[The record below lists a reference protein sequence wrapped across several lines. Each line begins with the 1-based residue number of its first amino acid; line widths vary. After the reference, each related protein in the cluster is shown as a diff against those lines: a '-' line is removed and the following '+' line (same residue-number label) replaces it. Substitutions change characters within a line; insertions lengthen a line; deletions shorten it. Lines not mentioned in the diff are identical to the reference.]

1 MTVKS
6 AVSFI
11 DEHHA
16 FAKVMVERG
25 EFASVSAVVA
35 AGIQRLRD
43 EEAERKAMLEA
54 MAEEIRRRAEAP
66 DEEFVEHTPG
76 DFARI
81 LERMLAAR
89 RGDDAVQGC
98 PASTRGQGHR
108 SHRGL
113 PARVHDAPLRRKKDR
128 RP

>member
-16 FAKVMVERG
+16 FARAAVERG

-43 EEAERKAMLEA
+43 EEVERTAVLEA
-54 MAEEIRRRAEAP
+54 MADEIRRRAETP
-66 DEEFVEHTPG
+66 DDEFIEHVPG
-76 DFARI
+76 DFERI
-81 LERMLAAR
+81 LDRIRAAR
-89 RGDDAVQGC
+89 GRDGSV
-98 PASTRGQGHR
+98 
-108 SHRGL
+108 
-113 PARVHDAPLRRKKDR
+113 
-128 RP
+128 

>member
-16 FAKVMVERG
+16 FAKAAVERG

-43 EEAERKAMLEA
+43 EEGERRAMLDA
-54 MAEEIRRRAEAP
+54 MVEEIRRRAETP
-66 DEEFVEHTPG
+66 DDEFVEHAPG

-81 LERMLAAR
+81 LDRMIAE
-89 RGDDAVQGC
+89 
-98 PASTRGQGHR
+98 
-108 SHRGL
+108 
-113 PARVHDAPLRRKKDR
+113 
-128 RP
+128 

>member
-16 FAKVMVERG
+16 FAKSAVKRG

-43 EEAERKAMLEA
+43 EDAEHTAMLEA
-54 MAEEIRRRAEAP
+54 MAEEIRRRAETP
-66 DEEFVEHTPG
+66 DEEFVEHVPG
-76 DFARI
+76 DFEKI
-81 LERMLAAR
+81 LDRVMAAR
-89 RGDDAVQGC
+89 G
-98 PASTRGQGHR
+98 
-108 SHRGL
+108 
-113 PARVHDAPLRRKKDR
+113 KDGSL
-128 RP
+128 

>member
-16 FAKVMVERG
+16 FARAKVDRG

-43 EEAERKAMLEA
+43 EDAERRAMLDA
-54 MAEEIRRRAEAP
+54 MAEEVRRRAEAP
-66 DEEFVEHTPG
+66 DEEFLEQVPG
-76 DFARI
+76 DFSTI
-81 LERMLAAR
+81 LERVLAAD
-89 RGDDAVQGC
+89 RGDDAV
-98 PASTRGQGHR
+98 
-108 SHRGL
+108 
-113 PARVHDAPLRRKKDR
+113 
-128 RP
+128 

>member
-6 AVSFI
+6 AVSFV

-16 FAKVMVERG
+16 FAKAAVERG

-43 EEAERKAMLEA
+43 EEGERRAMLDA
-54 MAEEIRRRAEAP
+54 MAEEIRRRAETP
-66 DEEFVEHTPG
+66 DEEFVEHAPG

-81 LERMLAAR
+81 LERMIADR
-89 RGDDAVQGC
+89 SGDDPV
-98 PASTRGQGHR
+98 
-108 SHRGL
+108 
-113 PARVHDAPLRRKKDR
+113 
-128 RP
+128 

>member
-43 EEAERKAMLEA
+43 EEAERKVILEA

-66 DEEFVEHTPG
+66 DEE
-76 DFARI
+76 
-81 LERMLAAR
+81 
-89 RGDDAVQGC
+89 
-98 PASTRGQGHR
+98 S
-108 SHRGL
+108 
-113 PARVHDAPLRRKKDR
+113 
-128 RP
+128 

>member
-16 FAKVMVERG
+16 FAKAAVERG

-43 EEAERKAMLEA
+43 EEGERKAMLDA
-54 MAEEIRRRAEAP
+54 TAEEIRRRAETP
-66 DEEFVEHTPG
+66 DDEFVEHAPG
-76 DFARI
+76 DFLRI
-81 LERMLAAR
+81 LEGLLAD
-89 RGDDAVQGC
+89 RGHDDA
-98 PASTRGQGHR
+98 
-108 SHRGL
+108 L
-113 PARVHDAPLRRKKDR
+113 
-128 RP
+128 

>member
-16 FAKVMVERG
+16 FAKAAVERG

-43 EEAERKAMLEA
+43 EEGERRAMLDA
-54 MAEEIRRRAEAP
+54 MVKEIRRRAETP
-66 DEEFVEHTPG
+66 DDEFVEHAPG

-81 LERMLAAR
+81 LDRMIAE
-89 RGDDAVQGC
+89 
-98 PASTRGQGHR
+98 
-108 SHRGL
+108 
-113 PARVHDAPLRRKKDR
+113 
-128 RP
+128 

>member
-89 RGDDAVQGC
+89 RGDGPV
-98 PASTRGQGHR
+98 
-108 SHRGL
+108 
-113 PARVHDAPLRRKKDR
+113 
-128 RP
+128 

>member
-16 FAKVMVERG
+16 FARTKVERG

-43 EEAERKAMLEA
+43 EEAERSAMLNA
-54 MAEEIRRRAEAP
+54 MADEVRRRAEAP
-66 DEEFVEHTPG
+66 DEEFVNHVPG
-76 DFARI
+76 DFSRI
-81 LERMLAAR
+81 LERLLAAR
-89 RGDDAVQGC
+89 PGDDA
-98 PASTRGQGHR
+98 
-108 SHRGL
+108 L
-113 PARVHDAPLRRKKDR
+113 
-128 RP
+128 

>member
-1 MTVKS
+1 MTLKS

-16 FAKVMVERG
+16 FVRAAVERG

-43 EEAERKAMLEA
+43 EESERRAMLDA
-54 MAEEIRRRAEAP
+54 IAEEIRRRTETP
-66 DEEFVEHTPG
+66 DAEFVEHVSG

-81 LERMLAAR
+81 LERLLADRAR
-89 RGDDAVQGC
+89 
-98 PASTRGQGHR
+98 
-108 SHRGL
+108 
-113 PARVHDAPLRRKKDR
+113 DR
-128 RP
+128 ET

>member
-16 FAKVMVERG
+16 FARAAVERG

-35 AGIQRLRD
+35 AGIQKLRD
-43 EEAERKAMLEA
+43 EEGERRAMLDA

-66 DEEFVEHTPG
+66 DDEFVEHSPG
-76 DFARI
+76 DFSRI
-81 LERMLAAR
+81 LARMLADR
-89 RGDDAVQGC
+89 DDDGAV
-98 PASTRGQGHR
+98 
-108 SHRGL
+108 
-113 PARVHDAPLRRKKDR
+113 
-128 RP
+128 

>member
-66 DEEFVEHTPG
+66 DEEFVEHAPG

-81 LERMLAAR
+81 LERMLAVR
-89 RGDDAVQGC
+89 RGDDPV
-98 PASTRGQGHR
+98 
-108 SHRGL
+108 
-113 PARVHDAPLRRKKDR
+113 
-128 RP
+128 

>member
-16 FAKVMVERG
+16 FARAAVERG

-35 AGIQRLRD
+35 AGIQKLRD
-43 EEAERKAMLEA
+43 EEGERRAMLDA
-54 MAEEIRRRAEAP
+54 MAAEIRRRAEAS
-66 DEEFVEHTPG
+66 DDEFVEHTPG

-81 LERMLAAR
+81 LERLLAG
-89 RGDDAVQGC
+89 RGDDGPV
-98 PASTRGQGHR
+98 
-108 SHRGL
+108 
-113 PARVHDAPLRRKKDR
+113 
-128 RP
+128 